1 MRPVEDMPVQ
11 GEPLAVE
18 LVNTTFVKGGL
29 RGHVVDVLTCPEEL
43 LAWLRSRSWDL
54 GPNVVEGLAGNGASD
69 ADVDHFRQLRQ
80 ALRDLFTA
88 ETAAT
93 TGTATWPDHAIQIV
107 NNAVR
112 GATQWRELSTA
123 APERSVTVWSSPAG
137 RWQPCPRWLPPVSRC
152 CPASSD
158 HCCVPAGL
166 LGASCSSCR
175 TTPAGSGA
183 PRSAVTAPGLHG
195 TAAGNGTAVRDSK
208 GRSLLNR
215 TQGRCPVR
223 RWPLAPAAAGSR
235 WPPQHRLRHS
245 LAVRLCAPGR
255 ASPGSDLLR

>member
-1 MRPVEDMPVQ
+1 MGDLLEFVSSLPHLLMGHKDVSVSSLVEDMPVQ

-54 GPNVVEGLAGNGASD
+54 GPNVVEGLAGKGVSD

-88 ETAAT
+88 ETATA

-123 APERSVTVWSSPAG
+123 APERSVTVWSSPDWAVAA
-137 RWQPCPRWLPPVSRC
+137 LSHVA
-152 CPASSD
+152 ASG
-158 HCCVPAGL
+158 VAL
-166 LGASCSSCR
+166 L
-175 TTPAGSGA
+175 SGQQ
-183 PRSAVTAPGLHG
+183 
-195 TAAGNGTAVRDSK
+195 
-208 GRSLLNR
+208 RSLLRACRAPGCILFFVQNHARREWCSAECGNR
-215 TQGRCPVR
+215 ARV
-223 RWPLAPAAAGSR
+223 A
-235 WPPQHRLRHS
+235 RHS
-245 LAVRLCAPGR
+245 RR
-255 ASPGSDLLR
+255 HRDGSS

>member
-54 GPNVVEGLAGNGASD
+54 GPNVVEGLAGKGVAAD

-93 TGTATWPDHAIQIV
+93 TGTATWPDHAIQKIV

-112 GATQWRELSTA
+112 GVTQWRELSTA
-123 APERSVTVWSSPAG
+123 APERSVTAWSSPDWAVAALSQVAASGVSLLSG
-137 RWQPCPRWLPPVSRC
+137 RAAIHRR
-152 CPASSD
+152 A
-158 HCCVPAGL
+158 PAGL
-166 LGASCSSCR
+166 LRAHPCSCS

-183 PRSAVTAPGLHG
+183 PRSAVTAPGLHC

-215 TQGRCPVR
+215 TQGRRSQR
-223 RWPLAPAAAGSR
+223 RRPLAPAAAGSR
-235 WPPQHRLRHS
+235 
-245 LAVRLCAPGR
+245 
-255 ASPGSDLLR
+255 